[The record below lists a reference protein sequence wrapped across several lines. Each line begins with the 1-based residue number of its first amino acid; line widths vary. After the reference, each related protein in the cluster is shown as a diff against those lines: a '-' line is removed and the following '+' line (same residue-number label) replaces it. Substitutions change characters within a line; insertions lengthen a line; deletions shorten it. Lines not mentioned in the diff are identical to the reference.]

1 MSDKPKIKILD
12 NSELREELLSL
23 VKTVEHI
30 DLANW
35 AMNCAKHILQ
45 LSTEKINLEVVDFG
59 FEVNK
64 LWQENKATVHQVR
77 QAGFKVHEEARK
89 CKTEI
94 AKNILRTVGQAVGVG
109 HMRGHAMVCSDYA
122 IKTVQLFSSNDLDKI
137 KEERKWQINELMKII
152 YKQGTTK
159 KGLNK

>member
-12 NSELREELLSL
+12 NPELREELLGL
-23 VKTVEHI
+23 VKITEHI

-35 AMNCAKHILQ
+35 AISSAKHVLS
-45 LSTEKINLEVVDFG
+45 LSTEKINSEVVDFG
-59 FEVNK
+59 FETNK

-94 AKNILRTVGQAVGVG
+94 AKNILRTVGQAVAVG
-109 HMRGHAMVCSDYA
+109 HMKEHAMVCSDYA
-122 IKTVQLFSSNDLDKI
+122 IKTVQLCSSNDLNKI
-137 KEERKWQINELMKII
+137 TAEREWQINELLKHNIR
-152 YKQGTTK
+152 TTK
-159 KGLNK
+159 

>member
-12 NSELREELLSL
+12 NPELREKLLGL
-23 VKTVEHI
+23 VKTTEHI

-35 AMNCAKHILQ
+35 AISCAKHILN
-45 LSTEKINLEVVDFG
+45 LSTEKINSEVVDFG
-59 FEVNK
+59 FETNK

-94 AKNILRTVGQAVGVG
+94 AKNVLRTVGQAVAVG
-109 HMRGHAMVCSDYA
+109 HMKEHAMVCSDYA
-122 IKTVQLFSSNDLDKI
+122 IKTVQLSSSDDLNRI
-137 KEERKWQINELMKII
+137 TAEREWQINELMKYNTEKI
-152 YKQGTTK
+152 K
-159 KGLNK
+159 

>member
-12 NSELREELLSL
+12 NPELREKLYVL
-23 VKTVEHI
+23 VKTAEHI

-35 AMNCAKHILQ
+35 AMNCAKHILS
-45 LSTEKINLEVVDFG
+45 LSIETINSEVVDFG
-59 FEVNK
+59 FETNK

-94 AKNILRTVGQAVGVG
+94 AKNFLRTVGQAVAV
-109 HMRGHAMVCSDYA
+109 VE
-122 IKTVQLFSSNDLDKI
+122 KTVKL
-137 KEERKWQINELMKII
+137 
-152 YKQGTTK
+152 TT
-159 KGLNK
+159 